1 MINEI
6 NSENIDNDD
15 LEALLEEVR
24 IDDAE
29 LEALLEEVRKDNY
42 EY

>member
-6 NSENIDNDD
+6 NSDNFDNDD